1 MLIEFS
7 AKVSK
12 IYEYANVFMEKKK
25 KIKISNYKLPIY
37 YQQLLSE

>member
-12 IYEYANVFMEKKK
+12 IYEYANVFMEKK
-25 KIKISNYKLPIY
+25 IELQITNYLFTISNY
-37 YQQLLSE
+37 